1 MSARSR
7 ASTVWKVLLTNLS
20 FPARPSTTEVRGPGS
35 PQVFLQ
41 LSQEGAGPRL
51 QVLCHHLGS
60 PSPGCP
66 GARWTQTKN
75 LLTNKSLTLKSR
87 QQALT
92 AALYL
97 KPRPRAPGKDKKKGQ
112 ETYF

>member
-1 MSARSR
+1 MSARSQE
-7 ASTVWKVLLTNLS
+7 STFWKVLLTNLS
-20 FPARPSTTEVRGPGS
+20 FPAHPSTTEVCGPGS

-41 LSQEGAGPRL
+41 LSRREQGPGL
-51 QVLCHHLGS
+51 QVLCHHLRS
-60 PSPGCP
+60 PSPSCP

-75 LLTNKSLTLKSR
+75 LLTNKSLTPKSR
-87 QQALT
+87 QQAFT

-97 KPRPRAPGKDKKKGQ
+97 EPRPRSPGKDKKGQ